1 MARSHGE
8 PAERDFTVNLRE
20 AKQLTRFSQFRRP
33 STNGHDN
40 GFRRYV
46 VTDTSPDGLMAQDQ
60 HGYSVRVDFAHPDKA
75 FLKTLER
82 VDGPL
87 SFEWILNRDVP
98 TIREHVQAWARQG
111 VCAPVE
117 IYYRHGAIA
126 GQSIACNH
134 RCGVAFREAK
144 ALVNGGAVLRVCL
157 AKSKTTGKPVRFAT
171 FAGDQLTVDCDSVT
185 AKDSKRTF
193 RLSSN
198 WSTETC
204 MEKLVQA
211 LRTGEAYGY

>member
-1 MARSHGE
+1 MQTVIYNCKRCKVGKQERRAVARSHGE

-134 RCGVAFREAK
+134 DMTADGWIPAGVSIPCNVTYDAYWRFLRDRLGNVPLFAEA
-144 ALVNGGAVLRVCL
+144 AGPRNTEAI
-157 AKSKTTGKPVRFAT
+157 SKWEFAR
-171 FAGDQLTVDCDSVT
+171 TV
-185 AKDSKRTF
+185 
-193 RLSSN
+193 
-198 WSTETC
+198 TE
-204 MEKLVQA
+204 
-211 LRTGEAYGY
+211 